1 MASTDE
7 DKNMRKMIALEYVGI
22 GVTTSIIVVTAFY
35 LGMKLGFE
43 YGLGACGP

>member
-1 MASTDE
+1 MASTEQD
-7 DKNMRKMIALEYVGI
+7 DNMRKMIALEYVGV
-22 GVTTSIIVVTAFY
+22 GVTVSIIVVVAFY